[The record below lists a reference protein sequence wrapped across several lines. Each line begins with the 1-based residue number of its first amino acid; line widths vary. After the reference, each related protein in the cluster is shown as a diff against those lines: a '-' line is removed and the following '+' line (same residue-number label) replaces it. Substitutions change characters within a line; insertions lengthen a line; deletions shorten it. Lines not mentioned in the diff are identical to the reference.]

1 MNIKQRLM
9 VEVTIDD
16 SLAVAYNNDAQLTEL
31 FEYGCNSPSGYI
43 DMFDLLFGTDYCNF
57 DMSISPEKVHEF
69 MSKYIQIVVDEE
81 GSLDEL
87 DVTVSVTPEIVGI
100 LNSDVG
106 KAWMHNLML
115 IDLLNHIDNGEISIT
130 PTGEV
135 VVADSI
141 ASINKACIDLYNSR
155 Y

>member
-31 FEYGCNSPSGYI
+31 FKCGCNSPSGYI
-43 DMFDLLFGTDYCNF
+43 DMFDLLFDTDYCNF
-57 DMSISPEKVHEF
+57 DRSVSPEKVHEF

-81 GSLDEL
+81 GSLDGL

-115 IDLLNHIDNGEISIT
+115 IDLLKHIDNGEISIT

-141 ASINKACIDLYNSR
+141 AMINKACIDLYNSR